1 MEGLANIFSMK
12 LYTVT
17 LTPTERA
24 ELSTIIKKGN
34 ASARKRIHAQILLRV
49 DEAGGQDGWKDT
61 NVAEAYGVGL
71 RTVERIRERFVTQG
85 FEAALQSK
93 ADQENR
99 AHKFDGKKEA
109 KLIALACGK
118 APDGRARWTLQLLA
132 DRMVELKYMESISHQ
147 AVHNVLKKTNLS
159 LG

>member
-1 MEGLANIFSMK
+1 MISNHFNMK
-12 LYTVT
+12 KYKVI
-17 LTPTERA
+17 LTEIERTE
-24 ELSTIIKKGN
+24 LDTIIKKGN
-34 ASARKRIHAQILLRV
+34 ASARKRIHAQILLRA
-49 DEAGGQDGWKDT
+49 DEAEGQKGWKDT
-61 NVAEAYGVGL
+61 DIAEAYGVGL
-71 RTVERIRERFVTQG
+71 RTVERIRERLVTKG
-85 FEAALQSK
+85 YEAALQGK

-118 APDGRARWTLQLLA
+118 APKGHARWTLQLLA
-132 DRMVELKYMESISHQ
+132 DRMVELNYMDSISHQ